1 MNSINKTSGR
11 TELKSV
17 IIKRRKQRL
26 ESRADERRT
35 VTEATWA
42 VGNGGGKEDI

>member
-1 MNSINKTSGR
+1 MNIINKTSGR

-35 VTEATWA
+35 VTEAPCA
-42 VGNGGGKEDI
+42 VGNKGGQDDI